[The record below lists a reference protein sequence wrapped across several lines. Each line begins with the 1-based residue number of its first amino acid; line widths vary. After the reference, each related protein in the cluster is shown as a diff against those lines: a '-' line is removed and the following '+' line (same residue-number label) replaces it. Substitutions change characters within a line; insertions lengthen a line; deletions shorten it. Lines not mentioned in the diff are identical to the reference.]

1 MNEINLHRENL
12 KAISEFIEKYP
23 ESDFVTIS
31 VDSSSG
37 IGSIVKVS
45 INNVINS
52 DAVTITKSM
61 HGLRRAEFQR
71 KLTKE
76 NKHDSIN

>member
-1 MNEINLHRENL
+1 MNVVSLHREDF
-12 KAISEFIEKYP
+12 KVITEFIEKYP

-45 INNVINS
+45 INTVING
-52 DAVTITKSM
+52 DAVMITKTVVDES
-61 HGLRRAEFQR
+61 GW
-71 KLTKE
+71 
-76 NKHDSIN
+76 

>member
-1 MNEINLHRENL
+1 MNVVSLHREDF
-12 KAISEFIEKYP
+12 KVITEFIEKYP

-45 INNVINS
+45 INTVING
-52 DAVTITKSM
+52 DAVMIIKTVVDES
-61 HGLRRAEFQR
+61 GW
-71 KLTKE
+71 
-76 NKHDSIN
+76 